1 MATKVGL
8 DETVVDRATPVPLYY
23 QIAQQLE
30 QAIDDGRLVP
40 GHRLESE
47 PELARRL
54 GVSRPTVRK
63 AIAHLVE
70 RGRVIKRHGV
80 GTTIAPVVVQ
90 RPVAL
95 TSFYDDLARAGQQ
108 PTTTVLAWGLR
119 AAPAKV
125 AKKMQITSGE
135 QLLYFERLRSARR
148 QPIALMQNY
157 VPAELVDHL
166 GAERL
171 GETGFYRLL
180 ELAGVRLRLAHQVIG
195 ARAADA
201 REAELLGIAAGQP
214 MLTVE
219 RTSFD
224 DAGRCVELGRHIY
237 RADRYTVELSLVSK

>member
-1 MATKVGL
+1 MKLEL
-8 DETVVDRATPVPLYY
+8 DETVVDRATPVPLYF

-54 GVSRPTVRK
+54 GVSRPTIRK

-80 GTTIAPVVVQ
+80 GTTIAPVTVQ

-108 PTTTVLAWGLR
+108 PTTKVLAWELR

-125 AKKMQITSGE
+125 AKNMQI
-135 QLLYFERLRSARR
+135 AR
-148 QPIALMQNY
+148 
-157 VPAELVDHL
+157 
-166 GAERL
+166 
-171 GETGFYRLL
+171 
-180 ELAGVRLRLAHQVIG
+180 
-195 ARAADA
+195 
-201 REAELLGIAAGQP
+201 
-214 MLTVE
+214 
-219 RTSFD
+219 
-224 DAGRCVELGRHIY
+224 
-237 RADRYTVELSLVSK
+237 